1 MIDNDTKEF
10 VEKLWPLSSEQRL
23 FNGERASAL
32 TSDAYGAYYKRHWY
46 SIAQHSEGPCV
57 ALKSWSEICH
67 LIQQL
72 QADFDRPDILA
83 CLKSQTQALSDEA
96 CESSIDLAARL
107 LLMLKFG
114 VVKHQAVPRG
124 HLVWSSGTL
133 RQFVQSHFDEPPK
146 LSCDGTRLPKSFD
159 AWTIEKVAGI
169 EIGFTDNLADHLL
182 LVEDDSK
189 LLIFYYASFLE
200 RQHK

>member
-1 MIDNDTKEF
+1 MIDNDTEEF
-10 VEKLWPLSSEQRL
+10 VEKLWPLPSEQRL
-23 FNGERASAL
+23 CNGERASAL
-32 TSDAYGAYYKRHWY
+32 TSDAYRAYYKRHWY

-57 ALKSWSEICH
+57 ALKSWSEICQ

-72 QADFDRPDILA
+72 QADFNRPDILA
-83 CLKSQTQALSDEA
+83 GLKAQTPVLSDEV
-96 CESSIDLAARL
+96 CEISIDLAARL

-124 HLVWSSGTL
+124 HLVWSGGTL
-133 RQFVQSHFDEPPK
+133 RHFVQSHFNDPPK
-146 LSCDGTRLPKSFD
+146 VSCDGIRLPKSFD

-189 LLIFYYASFLE
+189 VLIFHYASFLE
-200 RQHK
+200 RQHE